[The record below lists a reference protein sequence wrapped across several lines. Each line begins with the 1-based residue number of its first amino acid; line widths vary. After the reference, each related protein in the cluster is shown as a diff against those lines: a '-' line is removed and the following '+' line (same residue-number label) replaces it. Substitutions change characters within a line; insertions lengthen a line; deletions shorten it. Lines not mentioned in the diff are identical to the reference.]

1 MPGSLTNVAHTLT
14 VIIGLLLLML
24 SHGLRRRKRRAWE
37 AVTLLLAA
45 SVVVHLIHPR
55 HDRVI
60 TAVVS
65 AILLA
70 ALLYFRKEFYA
81 VGDPRTRWRALWV
94 FCGLVLADIAIGLTY
109 ILLAKGLAEN
119 YSLWQRTVHVV
130 YGLVGVTGPVQLVP
144 ESRGDLFTLLTGCLG
159 LFTAIVTVYL
169 FFRPPGPRAGSAS
182 RTHSASGICCASR
195 ATGTRS
201 ATSRCA
207 ATRASSGR
215 RPASRAS
222 ATGWCPG

>member
-1 MPGSLTNVAHTLT
+1 MSEAEEKPSSEGESVNNAASPPPVSQQVVRPPDRRTQRAWVPVAAGWLCLLIALADIIQVVRPSLYTVTHLHKIHAFVPGTLTNVAHTLT

-37 AVTLLLAA
+37 AVTVLLAL

-60 TAVVS
+60 TAIVS

-94 FCGLVLADIAIGLTY
+94 FCGLVVADIAIGLTY

-130 YGLVGVTGPVQLVP
+130 YGLVGVTGPVQWVP
-144 ESRGDLFTLLTGCLG
+144 ESRG
-159 LFTAIVTVYL
+159 
-169 FFRPPGPRAGSAS
+169 
-182 RTHSASGICCASR
+182 
-195 ATGTRS
+195 
-201 ATSRCA
+201 
-207 ATRASSGR
+207 
-215 RPASRAS
+215 
-222 ATGWCPG
+222 